1 MIGAWWAKLQRS
13 VWPAAVVVGGVAG
26 KEGPQMSFAEDQD
39 AVGELGSGGEDEA
52 FGEAVCSRT
61 SRWDLHGIYAGAGQD
76 ASRLGVNPRRVT
88 GMAGATPAGAWKIM
102 AADLIFRG
110 K

>member
-13 VWPAAVVVGGVAG
+13 VWPAVVVVGGVAG

-39 AVGELGSGGEDEA
+39 AVGELGFGGEDEA

-61 SRWDLHGIYAGAGQD
+61 LRWDLHGIYAGAGQD
-76 ASRLGVNPRRVT
+76 CIERR
-88 GMAGATPAGAWKIM
+88 GELAGAATCT
-102 AADLIFRG
+102 
-110 K
+110 